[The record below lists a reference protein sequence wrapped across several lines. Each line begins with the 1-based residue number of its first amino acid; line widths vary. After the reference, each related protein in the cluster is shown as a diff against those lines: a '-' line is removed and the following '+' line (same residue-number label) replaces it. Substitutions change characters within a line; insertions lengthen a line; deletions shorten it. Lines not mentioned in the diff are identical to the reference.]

1 MIEMKKPKDRIYAGY
16 IKRILDLL
24 ISIPAFIILLPLMI
38 VLLITGFAAMKGNPL
53 FIQPRPGKKDKN
65 GQEKT
70 IYLIKF
76 RTMTNARGTDGKL
89 LPDEK
94 RLNRYG
100 TMLRRLSLDELPQ
113 LLNVISGSCS
123 LIGPRPLLMS
133 YLERYT
139 PEQRRRH
146 EVRPGLTGYA
156 QVHGRNTIS
165 WQEKFELDVYYVD
178 HISFRLDMSIVFK
191 TVKILFERSGIN
203 SGTSATME
211 EFTGNTSLEI

>member
-1 MIEMKKPKDRIYAGY
+1 MKKTKDRIYAGY

-38 VLLITGFAAMKGNPL
+38 VLLITGTAAMKGNPL

-76 RTMTNARGTDGKL
+76 RTMTNARGADGKL

-146 EVRPGLTGYA
+146 EVRPGLTGLA
-156 QVHGRNTIS
+156 MSTVRNS
-165 WQEKFELDVYYVD
+165 AGWDRKFELDVEYVD
-178 HISFRLDMSIVFK
+178 HISFLMDLKIILWTIRIVLK
-191 TVKILFERSGIN
+191 REGIN
-203 SGTSATME
+203 EPGNATNS
-211 EFTGNTSLEI
+211 EFMGILESKP